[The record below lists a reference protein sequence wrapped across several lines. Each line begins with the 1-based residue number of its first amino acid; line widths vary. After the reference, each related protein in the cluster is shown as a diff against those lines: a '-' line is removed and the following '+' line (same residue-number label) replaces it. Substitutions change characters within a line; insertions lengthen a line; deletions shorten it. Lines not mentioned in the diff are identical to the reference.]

1 MGQSE
6 GYGQS
11 RDIGNI
17 VHKTQNEDQTNS
29 WLECTYLPTITH
41 YNFKQQTN
49 LYLTLC
55 SDGLTFMFIYIK
67 MFAC

>member
-17 VHKTQNEDQTNS
+17 VHKTQNEDQTN
-29 WLECTYLPTITH
+29 T
-41 YNFKQQTN
+41 KQKSKQ
-49 LYLTLC
+49 
-55 SDGLTFMFIYIK
+55 IK
-67 MFAC
+67 SKDSIKTRG